1 MQMTIPVAGKSQQK
15 VSHAIFLSLSVSRCL
30 CRLVQTNDKKEHI
43 HSEVKASKMR
53 NVECS
58 LFLVTA
64 ALAAC
69 TYNKNNNDNILRQKP

>member
-15 VSHAIFLSLSVSRCL
+15 VSLSLCVSRCL

-69 TYNKNNNDNILRQKP
+69 TYNNNNNDNILRQKP